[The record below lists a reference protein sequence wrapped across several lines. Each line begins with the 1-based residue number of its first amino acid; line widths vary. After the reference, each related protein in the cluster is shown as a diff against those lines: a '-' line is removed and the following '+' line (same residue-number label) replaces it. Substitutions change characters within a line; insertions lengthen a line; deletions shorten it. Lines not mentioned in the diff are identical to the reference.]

1 MARRGRRSARA
12 ARPRALDTGW
22 RDNRGMHTHCPAVLA
37 IELRGPA
44 PATLPCVPTEQAAL
58 LVDAVAADLSRLLP
72 GVEGL
77 GLAVAGA
84 LFDAAQVL
92 RPGWPLFQ
100 ELALLY
106 RRERRG
112 DPAPAVMGL
121 GSAGGRMASP
131 VLEPEPGLGGGPLVL
146 VPFVL
151 VGEDALAQQVGSR
164 MEQVFTEQGLA
175 GAAVPLFLAQGFG
188 LEVEH
193 ARYLTRFDL
202 CALAAVQLDHAG
214 LGPVWPLL
222 EAALLAPGTTQFAR
236 SEGGAGWRCASGSVR
251 GAAFGFGTWARGP
264 GAALPADARAE
275 GFAETLLMQRRAA
288 ALLAA
293 HGLPPAWVA
302 VDPGLDDGALDA
314 ALAAGPL
321 LPVARIDESVA
332 GDDRRSADAAT
343 GAPRRV
349 VALAHAALGTAGFAV
364 VEGPTDAPRVLARA
378 WPLDEAAAR
387 HVRRALAADFDA
399 DPAGGSMPLAQAVA
413 AAVAAA
419 AHD

>member
-1 MARRGRRSARA
+1 
-12 ARPRALDTGW
+12 
-22 RDNRGMHTHCPAVLA
+22 
-37 IELRGPA
+37 
-44 PATLPCVPTEQAAL
+44 VPTEQAAL
-58 LVDAVAADLSRLLP
+58 LVDAVAADLARLLP

-151 VGEDALAQQVGSR
+151 VGDEALAQQVGTR

-175 GAAVPLFLAQGFG
+175 GAAVPLFLSQGLG
-188 LEVEH
+188 LAVEH

-202 CALAAVQLDHAG
+202 CALLSVQLDHAG

-222 EAALLAPGTTQFAR
+222 EAALLAPGTPQFVR
-236 SEGGAGWRCASGSVR
+236 SEGGAGWRCESGSVR
-251 GAAFGFGTWARGP
+251 GAAFGFDAWARGP
-264 GAALPADARAE
+264 GGALDAAARAE

-302 VDPGLDDGALDA
+302 VDPGLDDAALDV
-314 ALAAGPL
+314 ALEAGPL
-321 LPVARIDESVA
+321 LAQARIDERP
-332 GDDRRSADAAT
+332 GDAAT
-343 GAPRRV
+343 PPASRRV
-349 VALAHAALGTAGFAV
+349 VALAHPLLGTAGFAV
-364 VEGPTDAPRVLARA
+364 LDGAVDAPRVVARS
-378 WPLDEAAAR
+378 WPLDAAAAR
-387 HVRRALAADFDA
+387 GSRTALAAAFDA
-399 DPAGGSMPLAQAVA
+399 DPAGGSMPLAA
-413 AAVAAA
+413 ALGAASR
-419 AHD
+419 D